1 MKEIDWDLYFARINI
16 YLLLL
21 FGLAIVGIVGFSLL
35 SKEQKRKKV
44 LQLSLSIVILVA
56 FYENLG
62 GFIGSQKIVTN
73 WVFNLFNSHIAAI
86 LFLLL
91 IRTFLKVKIHKKI
104 VTVLIVLFLLISLFL
119 HLIGISHYND
129 EGEYISFFNSV
140 LVLCSCG
147 LYFLE
152 LITLDEFLEINP
164 LKQFSFWA
172 STVILFYFSSSF
184 IIYISY
190 KHLYTN
196 HIDIFYMVIE
206 IPKNMAILCNL
217 LLCLGIYTQVIKNR
231 FQKEIIHV

>member
-1 MKEIDWDLYFARINI
+1 MNQFNFDSFLDRIAYYHILLVGFAV
-16 YLLLL
+16 
-21 FGLAIVGIVGFSLL
+21 VGILGYSIL
-35 SKEQKRKKV
+35 SKKQKRIEAI
-44 LQLSLSIVILVA
+44 QLSLGIVVIVA
-56 FYENLG
+56 FYEILAAA
-62 GFIGSQKIVTN
+62 FSSQGIVTN
-73 WVFNLFNSHIAAI
+73 WVYNIFNSHIAAI

-91 IRTFLKVKIHKKI
+91 IRTFLKRKIHKKI

-129 EGEYISFFNSV
+129 EGEYLSFFNSV

-184 IIYISY
+184 IFYISY